1 MRRLNMSIREVNIGT
16 RLELEV
22 TDSFNSDKSYSYV
35 SQLLDIKDDENIVIA
50 APIIE
55 GRLAFVPN
63 NSRIA
68 VILNHPRYG
77 LIAFDGTLI
86 SKENQDTVAVFY
98 LQLSGEFYKI
108 QRRNNYRLEIMLDV
122 QYCELKDNAKIS
134 HESIDNKLIK
144 IYTRNISGS
153 GACIVTNADINVGTK
168 LYLRFELPDGT
179 EIETKCVV
187 VRSVRVE
194 NAANPKYNVGVRFLS
209 MDKKQ
214 EDRLIR
220 FIFMKQ
226 KEILKQK
233 RM

>member
-1 MRRLNMSIREVNIGT
+1 MSIREVNIGT

-35 SQLLDIKDDENIVIA
+35 SQLLDVKDDDNIVIA

-63 NSRIA
+63 NSKIA
-68 VILNHPRYG
+68 VILNHPKYG

-86 SKENQDTVAVFY
+86 SKDTHEAVAVFY
-98 LQLSGEFYKI
+98 LAISKDFYKI

-122 QYCELKDNAKIS
+122 QYCDLKDSVKIS
-134 HESIDNKLIK
+134 KEEYDNKLIK
-144 IYTRNISGS
+144 VYTKNISGS
-153 GACIVTNADINVGTK
+153 GALIVTNVNLDIGTK
-168 LYLRFELPDGT
+168 LFMRFELPDGT
-179 EIETKCVV
+179 GIETKCVV
-187 VRSVRVE
+187 VRSMRVE
-194 NAANPKYNVGVRFLS
+194 NVSNIKYNVGVRFLS
-209 MDKKQ
+209 IDKNL
-214 EDRLIR
+214 EDRLIK
-220 FIFMKQ
+220 FIFKKQ